1 MKTHFYLGMGL
12 GIAAAASAVMLM
24 KPKKNCVERTIHE
37 ARQAVDSAKEK
48 IM

>member
-1 MKTHFYLGMGL
+1 MKTQFYLGMGL

-37 ARQAVDSAKEK
+37 ARQAVDSAAQKF
-48 IM
+48 M